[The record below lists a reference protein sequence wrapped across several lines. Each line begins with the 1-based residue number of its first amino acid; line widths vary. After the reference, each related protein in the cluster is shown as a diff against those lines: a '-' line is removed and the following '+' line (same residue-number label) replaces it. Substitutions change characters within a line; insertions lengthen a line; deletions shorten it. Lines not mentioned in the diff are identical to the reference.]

1 MRIKPTAYCAVE
13 FRSLFQVLLAA
24 QYASAYA

>member
-13 FRSLFQVLLAA
+13 LQYDLMLLVAA